1 MKYVR
6 LLLPLAV
13 FGAVLVTAASA
24 AIASASAPSA
34 PARSKPAGYTTVT
47 KSFPATAGAESGGAT
62 PCPKG
67 TVPIGGGVFVNT
79 SPDLRVNVSASA
91 PFGPFWAGDVKNSST
106 VDSTFRVTA
115 ICAKRPK
122 GYRQVESR
130 SIANPA
136 GTQSKAA
143 ATCPTGTMPLGGGGF
158 TSSASTDINM
168 NGTAPKGRT
177 WIVRE
182 NNASMTDATIG
193 AVAVCGKLHGYRV
206 VKGKPFGVIHGL
218 EAGSFASC
226 PAPTV
231 PISGGVF
238 SGSKSVFVNFP
249 GSFPTGHEWDAFVNN
264 STEGDISSA
273 AVVVCAHR

>member
-1 MKYVR
+1 MKHVR

-13 FGAVLVTAASA
+13 FGAVLATAASA
-24 AIASASAPSA
+24 VVASASARSA
-34 PARSKPAGYTTVT
+34 PARSKPAGHAIVT
-47 KSFPATAGAESGGAT
+47 KSFAANAGVESGGHVR
-62 PCPKG
+62 CPKG

-79 SPDLRVNVSASA
+79 SPDLRVNVSASG
-91 PFGPFWAGDVKNSST
+91 PFGPIWGGAVKNSST
-106 VDSTFRVTA
+106 IGSTFRVTA
-115 ICAKRPK
+115 VCTKRPQ
-122 GYRQVESR
+122 GYRVVESR
-130 SIANPA
+130 IVSNPA
-136 GTQSKAA
+136 GTQTKAV
-143 ATCPTGTMPLGGGGF
+143 ATCPTGTKPLGGGGF
-158 TSSASTDINM
+158 TSSEGTDTNM

-182 NNASMTDATIG
+182 NNAGTTDATIG

-206 VKGKPFGVIHGL
+206 VKGTPFSVTHGL

-238 SGSKSVFVNFP
+238 SGSKSVFVNFA
-249 GSFPTGHEWDAFVNN
+249 GSFRTGHDWDAFVNN

-273 AVVVCAHR
+273 AVVVCARR